1 MQIENPEAGSP
12 EGRDLDPSD
21 TNESTLN
28 HLQILVKGS
37 ALYIS
42 GDLATKLLAFILI
55 PFYTRYLIPADY
67 GIIEVIKA
75 FTQVLTIVCGLGL
88 NGALVRF
95 YFEYSE
101 PEDRARF
108 FGTTVF
114 ALIGSAFLVILVFDL
129 IGQIWFDHFFS
140 GIPFHPYMRL
150 AIWTVFLTS
159 TSSIVLVLYR
169 VRQEPGKYITFQLV
183 QSFLGFALI
192 IYFIVEWQNGALGKL
207 QGEFVAAISV
217 GILCVVLVRP
227 YIRLYCSW
235 PDVKK
240 SLKFSV
246 PLVPHLIFWWIMDLS
261 DRMLL
266 QYYTTLSE
274 VGVYALGYN
283 MASVMMV
290 AIAGLNNAW
299 APYFF
304 SMSNR
309 PGAKDIIAKL
319 LLYGLC
325 VILFVGLVLVLVA
338 RELVLL
344 ITTPEYYEAYRVMQ
358 VIVLAFIFTG
368 VSTILANL
376 IFYGK
381 TSHRLPLLTG
391 LSACVNIG
399 LNILLIPRFG
409 MMGAAYATL
418 IAMAVYACLVFIVSQ
433 DVYRVEYNGRKIG
446 AMVVALILGLVIG
459 SEIRL
464 EGHELAT
471 IAIKASIPVAFIVF
485 LWKFGIV
492 QTEDLAIFGR
502 KRNFRR

>member
-1 MQIENPEAGSP
+1 MSRQLLLEFY
-12 EGRDLDPSD
+12 
-21 TNESTLN
+21 
-28 HLQILVKGS
+28 
-37 ALYIS
+37 ALYWFAPIF
-42 GDLATKLLAFILI
+42 DCT
-55 PFYTRYLIPADY
+55 
-67 GIIEVIKA
+67 
-75 FTQVLTIVCGLGL
+75 
-88 NGALVRF
+88 VR
-95 YFEYSE
+95 
-101 PEDRARF
+101 
-108 FGTTVF
+108 G
-114 ALIGSAFLVILVFDL
+114 
-129 IGQIWFDHFFS
+129 
-140 GIPFHPYMRL
+140 
-150 AIWTVFLTS
+150 
-159 TSSIVLVLYR
+159 
-169 VRQEPGKYITFQLV
+169 
-183 QSFLGFALI
+183 
-192 IYFIVEWQNGALGKL
+192 
-207 QGEFVAAISV
+207 
-217 GILCVVLVRP
+217 
-227 YIRLYCSW
+227 

-325 VILFVGLVLVLVA
+325 VVMFVGLVLVLVA

-433 DVYRVEYNGRKIG
+433 DVYRIEYNGRKIG

-485 LWKFGIV
+485 LWQFGIV